1 MPNHWPKFNFVASI
15 YGEEARLK
23 NCFGAQSV
31 RSIWW
36 CCSCW
41 SCCCFALSQS
51 EFMWHKEVRKRT
63 FFPPLP
69 SVSAFSLRMS
79 LDCIE
84 KWMKL
89 ECLMA
94 FWIGFRR
101 LFLSPSPFRSHSPF
115 ASVSLSLFVFI
126 YLALCLLLLVALFA
140 GQFQA
145 TPQDR
150 PQNGA
155 LASCPATVPFSI
167 AIPLSISPAL
177 HCPIAFDCCCMSKWK
192 YLLVTTLKTWKS

>member
-1 MPNHWPKFNFVASI
+1 M
-15 YGEEARLK
+15 
-23 NCFGAQSV
+23 
-31 RSIWW
+31 SIWC
-36 CCSCW
+36 CCS
-41 SCCCFALSQS
+41 ALSQS
-51 EFMWHKEVRKRT
+51 EFMWHKEVGNRT
-63 FFPPLP
+63 FYRTLFPFSPLSP
-69 SVSAFSLRMS
+69 SSMAMS

-101 LFLSPSPFRSHSPF
+101 FFFVCLSFSLHF
-115 ASVSLSLFVFI
+115 SLSFSLSVFI
-126 YLALCLLLLVALFA
+126 YLAFCLFLLVALFA

-155 LASCPATVPFSI
+155 LAPCPATFPFSI
-167 AIPLSISPAL
+167 FHFPCSSFPIFRTPAL
-177 HCPIAFDCCCMSKWK
+177 DCPIAFDCCCMSKWK
-192 YLLVTTLKTWKS
+192 YLVVTTLKTIKL